1 MTSFLTEER
10 HYIFEDISG
19 INLMVDKNWQI
30 WIVDVD
36 SFIFYNRSRCDVI
49 TVTSIAD
56 DVITFTR
63 RIFAEMTC
71 EEDEDCY
78 GPVGKFWQKNSLNQK
93 IFRKCNELHGICE
106 KGRCHGFD
114 ATLHACGMA
123 RWFLCSL
130 SRFVSR
136 VC

>member
-36 SFIFYNRSRCDVI
+36 SFIFYNRS
-49 TVTSIAD
+49 
-56 DVITFTR
+56 